1 MRSARHPTKTKK
13 ATLRKSHTRTHVQYI
28 GGHTSISPSILE
40 GIQYMHGLG
49 ANAIQIF
56 AGSNAS
62 ASLKTKQEVSK
73 TAAQEIRK
81 YIQRFGLYVVIH
93 AIYMLNFCQ
102 HGPSSRRIKYMHDNL
117 KYDLELAQRIGARA
131 VVIHMGFH
139 LGLDRQIAHSNLVD
153 NLIHIL
159 SETQASAPD
168 VELLL
173 EVSAGAGTQI
183 GVGLA
188 ELADIIT
195 LLVNRVGTIDT
206 GLLAQCRGTD
216 KGVGTTPDSR
226 RAGSPALDVSLNS
239 REHSPEARVGLELS
253 VNGTKSQLIDRL
265 GVCLDTQHM
274 FSAGIDIRGEGGLDT
289 IIKYFAENMNIGLIR
304 LIHLNDSAV
313 KLGARRDM
321 HAGLG
326 EGHLFG
332 GPDGIAILRNIV
344 LNARKF
350 RIPIILE
357 THGAGTGSGHPP
369 ESAKPEHTAYS
380 TEIGILRAISN
391 GEPVSRLVPSRAPSQ
406 PKTSKKQRVELKA
419 NGGPQSANWPLLAK
433 FRKLRAY
440 YTDIDRDKIRALA
453 YGKALMAL
461 QAYPDPI
468 LSGQQVAH
476 LPGIGKKIAD
486 KIDEFIKTGTMKIF
500 KEQLIDTKLAEW
512 EHQRA
517 TRLDSILGFGP
528 VRVRGLAKQGIHTVS
543 KLRSAVHGG
552 KVKLNEMESVG
563 LEYHDDLQKKVPRTE
578 TEAIFKQITSL
589 TGIKGLAKREGL
601 QMELAGSY
609 PSGRLESK
617 DIDLLIFTD
626 KFTDPAKIPS
636 GVMRDI
642 QTELQA
648 SGMLVATVNIG
659 AGKLMGLV
667 RLDSRHPVRHVDIRL
682 IPKVSEVYGRF
693 YFTSGRDF
701 NQMVRQHAKKM
712 GYRLNEYGL
721 YDLRTGK
728 AVEGLA
734 TEEMVMD
741 KIGLGYIPMSK
752 RRG

>member
-1 MRSARHPTKTKK
+1 MRSARNPTKTKK
-13 ATLRKSHTRTHVQYI
+13 ATRSSHTHPQYI

-49 ANAIQIF
+49 SNAIQIF

-62 ASLKTKQEVSK
+62 SSLKTKQEVSAG
-73 TAAQEIRK
+73 AAQEIRA

-102 HGPSSRRIKYMHDNL
+102 FGPSSRRIKYMHDNL
-117 KYDLELAQRIGARA
+117 KYDLELAQRIGARS

-139 LGLDRQIAHSNLVD
+139 LGLDRQTAYSNLVD
-153 NLIHIL
+153 NVIHIL
-159 SETQASAPD
+159 GETQVSAPD

-188 ELADIIT
+188 EVTDI
-195 LLVNRVGTIDT
+195 VN
-206 GLLAQCRGTD
+206 LF
-216 KGVGTTPDSR
+216 
-226 RAGSPALDVSLNS
+226 
-239 REHSPEARVGLELS
+239 
-253 VNGTKSQLIDRL
+253 IDRL
-265 GVCLDTQHM
+265 REFHKPDFFTYYHRFGICLDTQHM
-274 FSAGIDIRGEGGLDT
+274 FSAGIDIKTSGGIAD
-289 IIKYFAENMNIGLIR
+289 IIDYFNEHLHVKQIK

-332 GPDGIAILRNIV
+332 GPDGIAILKNIV
-344 LNARKF
+344 INARKY
-350 RIPIILE
+350 RIPLILE
-357 THGAGTGSGHPP
+357 THGAGAGSSHPF
-369 ESAKPEHTAYS
+369 ESDKQEHTAYS
-380 TEIGILRAISN
+380 TEIGILRALSN
-391 GEPVSRLVPSRAPSQ
+391 GEPISRLVPSRAASQ
-406 PKTSKKQRVELKA
+406 PKLSKKQRAEVRA
-419 NGGPQSANWPLLAK
+419 NGGPQPANWALLAK

-440 YTDIDRDKIRALA
+440 YTDVDRDKIRVLA

-476 LPGIGKKIAD
+476 LPGIGKKMAD

-500 KEQLIDTKLAEW
+500 QDQQIDSKLAEW
-512 EHQRA
+512 DKQKA
-517 TRLDSILGFGP
+517 ARLDSILGFGP

-543 KLRSAVHGG
+543 DLRSAVKTG
-552 KVKLNEMESVG
+552 KVKLSEMESVG
-563 LEYHDDLQKKVPRTE
+563 LEYHDDLQKKVPRSE
-578 TEAIFKQITSL
+578 TESIFKKITALS
-589 TGIKGLAKREGL
+589 GIKALAKQHGL

-626 KFTDPAKIPS
+626 KYTDPAKIPPGILKELQGELQSS
-636 GVMRDI
+636 GV
-642 QTELQA
+642 
-648 SGMLVATVNIG
+648 LVATVNIG

-667 RLDSRHPVRHVDIRL
+667 RLDSHHPVRHVDIRL

-734 TEEMVMD
+734 TEAEIMD

>member
-1 MRSARHPTKTKK
+1 MRSARHPVKTKK
-13 ATLRKSHTRTHVQYI
+13 ATIRKVQSHVQYI

-62 ASLKTKQEVSK
+62 SSLKTKQVVSE
-73 TAAQEIRK
+73 TAASEIK
-81 YIQRFGLYVVIH
+81 EYIRRNELYVVIH

-102 HGPSSRRIKYMHDNL
+102 NGPSSRRIKYMHDNL
-117 KYDLELAQRIGARA
+117 KYDLELAQRIGARS

-159 SETQASAPD
+159 GETQVSAPD

-188 ELADIIT
+188 ELADIVT
-195 LLVNRVGTIDT
+195 LFVNRVGN
-206 GLLAQCRGTD
+206 
-216 KGVGTTPDSR
+216 K
-226 RAGSPALDVSLNS
+226 
-239 REHSPEARVGLELS
+239 ARLM
-253 VNGTKSQLIDRL
+253 DRL

-274 FSAGIDIRGEGGLDT
+274 FSAGIDIKGEGGLDT
-289 IIKYFAENMNIGLIR
+289 IIKYFAEHMDIRLIR

-313 KLGARRDM
+313 KLGAHRDM

-332 GPDGIAILRNIV
+332 GPDGIPILRNIV
-344 LNARKF
+344 LNARKY
-350 RIPIILE
+350 RIPLILE
-357 THGAGTGSGHPP
+357 THGAGTGSSHSS
-369 ESAKPEHTAYS
+369 ESDKPEHTAYS
-380 TEIGILRAISN
+380 TEIGILRALSN
-391 GEPVSRLVPSRAPSQ
+391 GDPVSRLVPRRASSQHRGLRSPSQ
-406 PKTSKKQRVELKA
+406 QSYSKKQRTEVRA
-419 NGGPQSANWPLLAK
+419 NGGPQPANWPLLAK

-440 YTDIDRDKIRALA
+440 YTDVDRDKIRALA

-476 LPGIGKKIAD
+476 LPGIGKKMAD
-486 KIDEFIKTGTMKIF
+486 KIDEFVKTGTMQIF
-500 KEQLIDTKLAEW
+500 QDQQIDTRMAEW
-512 EHQRA
+512 ERQRA

-543 KLRSAVHGG
+543 ELHQAVKSG
-552 KVKLNEMESVG
+552 KVKLNDMESVG
-563 LEYHDDLQKKVPRTE
+563 LEYHDDLQKKVDRPE
-578 TEAIFKQITSL
+578 TEAIFKEITLLS
-589 TGIKGLAKREGL
+589 GIKGLAKQYGL

-609 PSGRLESK
+609 PSGRINSK

-626 KFTDPAKIPS
+626 KYTDPAKIPPS
-636 GVMRDI
+636 VMKSI
-642 QTELQA
+642 QAELHA
-648 SGMLVATVNIG
+648 AGILVATVNIG

-667 RLDSRHPVRHVDIRL
+667 RLDSHHPVRHVDIRL

-728 AVEGLA
+728 AMEGLA

>member
-1 MRSARHPTKTKK
+1 MRSARHPVKTKK
-13 ATLRKSHTRTHVQYI
+13 ATIRKVQSHVQYI

-40 GIQYMHGLG
+40 GIQYMHELG

-62 ASLKTKQEVSK
+62 ASLKTKQVVSDS
-73 TAAQEIRK
+73 AASEIRE
-81 YIQRFGLYVVIH
+81 YIQRNGLYVVIH

-102 HGPSSRRIKYMHDNL
+102 FGPSSRRIKYMHDNL
-117 KYDLELAQRIGARA
+117 KYDLELAQRIGARS

-159 SETQASAPD
+159 GETQASAPD

-188 ELADIIT
+188 ELADIVT
-195 LLVNRVGTIDT
+195 LFVNRVGN
-206 GLLAQCRGTD
+206 
-216 KGVGTTPDSR
+216 K
-226 RAGSPALDVSLNS
+226 
-239 REHSPEARVGLELS
+239 ARLM
-253 VNGTKSQLIDRL
+253 DRL

-289 IIKYFAENMNIGLIR
+289 IIKYFAEHMDIRLIR

-313 KLGARRDM
+313 KLRAHRDM

-332 GPDGIAILRNIV
+332 GPDGIPILRNIV
-344 LNARKF
+344 LNARKY

-357 THGAGTGSGHPP
+357 THGAGTGSSHSS
-369 ESAKPEHTAYS
+369 ESDKPEHTAYS
-380 TEIGILRAISN
+380 TEIGILRALSN
-391 GEPVSRLVPSRAPSQ
+391 CDPVSRLVPRRASSQHRGLRSPSQ
-406 PKTSKKQRVELKA
+406 QSYSKKQRTEVRA
-419 NGGPQSANWPLLAK
+419 NGGPQPANWPLLAK

-440 YTDIDRDKIRALA
+440 YTDVDRDKIRALA

-476 LPGIGKKIAD
+476 LPGIGKKMAD
-486 KIDEFIKTGTMKIF
+486 KIDEFVKTGIMQIF
-500 KEQLIDTKLAEW
+500 QDQQIDTRMAEW
-512 EHQRA
+512 EHQRT

-543 KLRSAVHGG
+543 ELHQAVKSG
-552 KVKLNEMESVG
+552 KVKLNDMESVG
-563 LEYHDDLQKKVPRTE
+563 LEYHDDLQKKVDRPE
-578 TEAIFKQITSL
+578 TEAIFKEITLLS
-589 TGIKGLAKREGL
+589 GIKALGKREGL

-609 PSGRLESK
+609 PSGRINSK

-626 KFTDPAKIPS
+626 KYTDPAKIPPS
-636 GVMRDI
+636 VMKSI
-642 QTELQA
+642 QAELQGA
-648 SGMLVATVNIG
+648 GILVATVNIG

-667 RLDSRHPVRHVDIRL
+667 RLDSHHPVRHVDIRL

-728 AVEGLA
+728 AMEGLA

>member
-1 MRSARHPTKTKK
+1 MRLARHPTKTKK
-13 ATLRKSHTRTHVQYI
+13 ATLRKSHTHAHVQYI

-62 ASLKTKQEVSK
+62 ASLKTKQVVSAG
-73 TAAQEIRK
+73 AAQEIRS

-102 HGPSSRRIKYMHDNL
+102 YGPSSRRIKYMHDNL

-139 LGLDRQIAHSNLVD
+139 LGLDRQIAYSNLVD
-153 NLIHIL
+153 NVIHIL
-159 SETQASAPD
+159 SETQVSAPD

-188 ELADIIT
+188 ELTDIIT
-195 LLVNRVGTIDT
+195 LFVNRVGN
-206 GLLAQCRGTD
+206 
-216 KGVGTTPDSR
+216 KSR
-226 RAGSPALDVSLNS
+226 LM
-239 REHSPEARVGLELS
+239 
-253 VNGTKSQLIDRL
+253 DRL

-289 IIKYFAENMNIGLIR
+289 VIKYFAEHINIGLIR

-313 KLGARRDM
+313 KLGAHRDM

-332 GPDGIAILRNIV
+332 GPDGIAILKNIV
-344 LNARKF
+344 LNARKY
-350 RIPIILE
+350 RIPLILE
-357 THGAGTGSGHPP
+357 THGAGAGTGSSHLS
-369 ESAKPEHTAYS
+369 ESEKPEHTAYS

-391 GEPVSRLVPSRAPSQ
+391 GEPVSRLVPSRAASL
-406 PKTSKKQRVELKA
+406 PKMSKKQRAEVRA
-419 NGGPQSANWPLLAK
+419 NGGPQPANWPLLAK

-440 YTDIDRDKIRALA
+440 YTDVDRDKIRALA

-468 LSGQQVAH
+468 TGGQQVAH
-476 LPGIGKKIAD
+476 LPGIGKKMAD

-500 KEQLIDTKLAEW
+500 QDQQIDTRMAEW
-512 EHQRA
+512 EKQIA

-543 KLRSAVHGG
+543 ELRSAVKTG
-552 KVKLNEMESVG
+552 KVKLSEMESVG

-578 TEAIFKQITSL
+578 TDDIFKKITSL
-589 TGIKGLAKREGL
+589 PGIKGLSKREGL
-601 QMELAGSY
+601 EMELAGSY

-626 KFTDPAKIPS
+626 KYTDPAKIPPS
-636 GVMRDI
+636 IMRDI
-642 QTELQA
+642 QTELQV
-648 SGMLVATVNIG
+648 SGVLVATVNIG

-667 RLDSRHPVRHVDIRL
+667 RLDSHHPVRHVDIRL

-701 NQMVRQHAKKM
+701 NQMVRQQAKKM

-728 AVEGLA
+728 VVEGLA
-734 TEEMVMD
+734 TEAEIMD